1 MKVKSERDKRNFII
15 IALCVI
21 LVVMGVGYAVFSSML
36 TINGTANITNSW
48 CVGFDN
54 TKTDTMEITKGL
66 SAGENTNGTM
76 TYSGTACG
84 STLQPNASL
93 TATFHQPGDQIE
105 YTLTIVNK
113 SSVTAAIK
121 SITINNDENVTSNWT
136 HTDGNITYTVEMPV
150 KTTLVSNE
158 TTTMKVIMKFQN
170 DTPIGS
176 GYTGESHSINVR
188 INTEQDDGN
197 GGITPTAS
205 KFTGSIYRWN
215 TTAAQNGQSI
225 ATVSGTKWCAESSEF
240 GNSCDFGMYWESEN
254 ECNQFLTDN
263 SMEATCG
270 QKTGT
275 FGGIGDYTTDASA
288 LNKTYYLKHDVA
300 DDIITASYVCFVYN
314 NAEHCMKGGDNG
326 ASFAAN
332 TQTIKDFQ
340 TFNNLPDNANPGCYF
355 NSSYSYC
362 IGGGFDQVSASSNG
376 SMSVHDS
383 SSESCLIDF
392 DGYSKCN

>member
-15 IALCVI
+15 VGLCAI
-21 LVVMGVGYAVFSSML
+21 LVVMGVGYAAFSSLL
-36 TINGTANITNSW
+36 TINGTANISNSW

-54 TKTDTMEITKGL
+54 TKTSTFQITKGL
-66 SAGENTNGTM
+66 STGENPNGTM

-84 STLQPNASL
+84 STLQPNSSL
-93 TATFHQPGDQIE
+93 TAAFHQPGDKIE

-136 HTDGNITYTVEMPV
+136 HTDGNITYTVEMPA
-150 KTTLVSNE
+150 KTTLESNE

-170 DTPIGS
+170 ETPIGS

-197 GGITPTAS
+197 GGFTPTAS
-205 KFTGSIYRWN
+205 KFTGSIYRWS
-215 TTAAQNGQSI
+215 TTTAQNGISI
-225 ATVSGTKWCAESSEF
+225 VAESGTKWCAESSKF
-240 GNSCDFGMYWESEN
+240 GNSCDFGMYFESEN
-254 ECNQFLTDN
+254 ECNQYLTDN
-263 SMEATCG
+263 SMNATCG

-275 FGGIGDYTTDASA
+275 FGGVGEYTTDAST

-300 DDIITASYVCFVYN
+300 DDIIINSYVCFVYN

-326 ASFAAN
+326 ASFTVN

-340 TFNNLPDNANPGCYF
+340 SFNNLPDNANPGCYI
-355 NSSYSYC
+355 NSDYSTC
-362 IGGGFDQVSASSNG
+362 HGGGFDQVSANSDG
-376 SMSVHDS
+376 IASVYGS
-383 SSESCLIDF
+383 SSEKCYVDA
-392 DGYSKCN
+392 DGYSACS